1 MTRLKAERL
10 RAGLTGLRL
19 AELTKGGT
27 TENRLFQLERGRF
40 KPRAAEAAALA
51 RALDLSVETLFPA
64 GTQPANCPA
73 FDCLAADVLDNAL
86 WELAAFERKY
96 SALQELA
103 DVFAAIK
110 RVQVAGSM
118 RRSRTV
124 QPLVGRS
131 ESTKGE

>member
-19 AELTKGGT
+19 AELPKGGT

-51 RALDLSVETLFPA
+51 RALGLDVETLFPE
-64 GTQPANCPA
+64 GTQPANSHA
-73 FDCLAADVLDNAL
+73 FDSDVLDTAL

-110 RVQVAGSM
+110 RVQEA
-118 RRSRTV
+118 RI
-124 QPLVGRS
+124 
-131 ESTKGE
+131 K

>member
-51 RALDLSVETLFPA
+51 RALGLSVETLFPE

-73 FDCLAADVLDNAL
+73 FDSDVLDTAL

-96 SALQELA
+96 SELQELA

-110 RVQVAGSM
+110 RVQGA
-118 RRSRTV
+118 RI
-124 QPLVGRS
+124 
-131 ESTKGE
+131 K

>member
-51 RALDLSVETLFPA
+51 RALDLSVEMLFPE
-64 GTQPANCPA
+64 GTQTANCHA
-73 FDCLAADVLDNAL
+73 FDCMAADVLDTAL

-96 SALQELA
+96 AALQELA

-110 RVQVAGSM
+110 RVQGASI
-118 RRSRTV
+118 
-124 QPLVGRS
+124 
-131 ESTKGE
+131 TKRLAITA